1 MVFTLI
7 ISLAI
12 FLFILQL
19 YSYLKC
25 KKAVTHF
32 ADQFVSM
39 TFLKLKT
46 FLGVNLRSYFPFPAG
61 FSQVPAIVMFASP
74 SCDVCH
80 LELEKILTQKR
91 IADFSIPILCFVERE
106 DRNYDNFIQ
115 EFGNKLPLIP
125 ADKETLVK
133 LQISSFPSLFIIDS
147 NGVIRY
153 PGHFFKEILSV
164 LQDRR
169 KMARYHIQ

>member
-19 YSYLKC
+19 YSYLEC

-74 SCDVCH
+74 
-80 LELEKILTQKR
+80 
-91 IADFSIPILCFVERE
+91 
-106 DRNYDNFIQ
+106 
-115 EFGNKLPLIP
+115 P
-125 ADKETLVK
+125 ATSA
-133 LQISSFPSLFIIDS
+133 IW
-147 NGVIRY
+147 N
-153 PGHFFKEILSV
+153 
-164 LQDRR
+164 
-169 KMARYHIQ
+169 